1 VTTVT
6 NEPEVMTQ
14 LRELSSNLRWSWD
27 QSVPRLME
35 LILPK
40 VWART
45 GNPHLVVML
54 LERKPKLQA
63 QLCQEP
69 GFVAALD
76 QAMASLRDYL
86 EGNLWYQ
93 NHERFPQEMLVGYFS
108 MEFGLAKVVPIYSG
122 GLGILAGDHLKSASD
137 LGVPMVAVG
146 LMYKEGYF
154 RQMLEWGWQK
164 EAYDKWDPRS
174 LGFELLEGQICVD
187 LAGETVYVQIW
198 RVMVGRTPLLL
209 LDTDFDAN
217 PDHLRKIT
225 DRLYSKGP
233 EPALPSREREHRIR
247 QELVLAVG
255 GHRALRLHRY
265 APTVFHINEG
275 HAGFLGFERI
285 RELVNAYEEQGR
297 PLSFYDAADVVRR
310 NTIFTTH
317 TPVPA
322 GIDRFGWDLVERYLL
337 RYASGLTLEELK
349 EFGRDPNPKE
359 DCLNMAVIGLRL
371 SDRANGVSKLNGEQA
386 RKMFAMVSDAA
397 PITSITNGVHPQTWT
412 PKEWQEVFE
421 ECVGPEW
428 WQASSQQWK
437 GILNLDSQKVWDL
450 RNLHSRRLVEF
461 VRSYMHTVYWSM
473 GYRDIEWMKH
483 VLDPDVLSIVFARR
497 GATYKQMDLLIQH
510 AREQLEELLLSGRA
524 QFVFAGLADPAD
536 NDGKAMIQRVHEFCL
551 DTRWRH
557 RIVFLPRYNM
567 EVAKFLVQGADLW
580 LNNPLRPYEACGT
593 SGMKAAYAGA
603 LNLSELDGWWDEC
616 SDGING
622 FDIGEGV
629 NDQDPAVTAALVMKA
644 IKKQIL
650 PRFENRNEAGLPPMW
665 VNKIRLS
672 MASLGPLVGAPRM
685 AKDYVLELYIPAH
698 EAGMEILELA
708 A

>member
-1 VTTVT
+1 M
-6 NEPEVMTQ
+6 PA
-14 LRELSSNLRWSWD
+14 SS
-27 QSVPRLME
+27 
-35 LILPK
+35 
-40 VWART
+40 
-45 GNPHLVVML
+45 
-54 LERKPKLQA
+54 
-63 QLCQEP
+63 
-69 GFVAALD
+69 
-76 QAMASLRDYL
+76 
-86 EGNLWYQ
+86 
-93 NHERFPQEMLVGYFS
+93 
-108 MEFGLAKVVPIYSG
+108 
-122 GLGILAGDHLKSASD
+122 
-137 LGVPMVAVG
+137 
-146 LMYKEGYF
+146 
-154 RQMLEWGWQK
+154 
-164 EAYDKWDPRS
+164 
-174 LGFELLEGQICVD
+174 
-187 LAGETVYVQIW
+187 
-198 RVMVGRTPLLL
+198 
-209 LDTDFDAN
+209 
-217 PDHLRKIT
+217 
-225 DRLYSKGP
+225 
-233 EPALPSREREHRIR
+233 
-247 QELVLAVG
+247 
-255 GHRALRLHRY
+255 
-265 APTVFHINEG
+265 
-275 HAGFLGFERI
+275 
-285 RELVNAYEEQGR
+285 EQGR
-297 PLSFYDAADVVRR
+297 SLSFYDAADVVRR

-412 PKEWQEVFE
+412 
-421 ECVGPEW
+421 
-428 WQASSQQWK
+428 
-437 GILNLDSQKVWDL
+437 
-450 RNLHSRRLVEF
+450 
-461 VRSYMHTVYWSM
+461 
-473 GYRDIEWMKH
+473 
-483 VLDPDVLSIVFARR
+483 DV
-497 GATYKQMDLLIQH
+497 
-510 AREQLEELLLSGRA
+510 
-524 QFVFAGLADPAD
+524 
-536 NDGKAMIQRVHEFCL
+536 
-551 DTRWRH
+551 
-557 RIVFLPRYNM
+557 
-567 EVAKFLVQGADLW
+567 W

-685 AKDYVLELYIPAH
+685 VKDYVLELYIPAH